1 VSYLNHYRNTT
12 MIQQTRSQG
21 SFTAVLR
28 LESILKSMHLWRTQ
42 SDPMHDGTESA
53 AKSPETDHGVE
64 LAALLDSLGVGQST
78 RTATRLAHDSAAS
91 ARAAAAIADWL
102 SYLPRDC
109 VRAMVVDG
117 WHWSS

>member
-1 VSYLNHYRNTT
+1 
-12 MIQQTRSQG
+12 MIQQPRSQG
-21 SFTAVLR
+21 NFAAGLR

-42 SDPMHDGTESA
+42 TEPMHDGTESA
-53 AKSPETDHGVE
+53 TTEIDHGVD
-64 LAALLDSLGVGQST
+64 LAALLDSLGVGPGT
-78 RTATRLAHDSAAS
+78 PTATRLAHDSAAS

>member
-1 VSYLNHYRNTT
+1 
-12 MIQQTRSQG
+12 MIQQPRSQG
-21 SFTAVLR
+21 NFTAGLR

-42 SDPMHDGTESA
+42 AEPMRNGTESA
-53 AKSPETDHGVE
+53 ATNTEIDHGVE
-64 LAALLDSLGVGQST
+64 LIALLESLGVGPT
-78 RTATRLAHDSAAS
+78 MPAATRLGQDSAAT
-91 ARAAAAIADWL
+91 ARAAATIADWL